1 MPTLRLVGHRHTY
14 PVSDILR
21 LFYGVPVQ
29 TAEDTLIAG
38 PEQPVIVSSL
48 ASGRSGETSRAAA
61 VDGSGEISRAA
72 AVDGSGEAVDTVMIR
87 TETAVW
93 TVSREVSDSMARREI
108 KRQLY
113 EVLVHL
119 TGYAFPWG
127 SLTGIRPT
135 QVAGECLN
143 HHHAFDDARQELI
156 SHWHVSPEKADLA
169 LETAVAEQNL
179 LGRIPEESLLV
190 YMGVPFCPSRCAYC
204 SFITQDAQQHRGR
217 LEPYVEAMIQE
228 AKLIFNMVRQ
238 PISALYFGGG
248 TPTSLPDDLFQ
259 RLLRGIVPLMDLTA
273 NAEFTVE
280 AGRPDTISEAKLT
293 AIREAGATR
302 LCINPQTFHDQTLQR
317 IGRHHTTEQT
327 IQAFHL
333 ARAMGFDTINMDLIA
348 GLPGE
353 VPADFASSLQQALL
367 LKPDSLTIHTL
378 AIKRSARLH
387 QDPVHRKEADPDQLL
402 FATPDIHK
410 PVPELA
416 AMLQAGS
423 QSLRSAGLAPYYLY
437 RQKDVAG
444 GLENTGYARPGSGCL
459 YNVGMMSDR
468 RSVVGLGSGAISKRV
483 FGMGETGQ
491 SGLRL
496 DRLPNPRDIAVY
508 IDRVDALAKGK
519 ITFFTADPNDQALSE
534 NQKGG

>member
-1 MPTLRLVGHRHTY
+1 MPTLRLCGHRHTY

-21 LFYGVPVQ
+21 LFYGAPVQ
-29 TAEDTLIAG
+29 TADDTLIAG
-38 PEQPVIVSSL
+38 PELPVIVSRQTSGGSGESRRAVVSESSD
-48 ASGRSGETSRAAA
+48 ASGESAAA
-61 VDGSGEISRAA
+61 DGSGE
-72 AVDGSGEAVDTVMIR
+72 VGDTVLIR
-87 TETAVW
+87 TETAAW
-93 TVSREVSDSMARREI
+93 TISREVSESMARREI

-113 EVLVHL
+113 EVLVRL
-119 TGYAFPWG
+119 TGHAFPWG

-143 HHHAFDDARQELI
+143 HHRSLAEARHELI
-156 SHWHVSPEKADLA
+156 AHWHVSPEKADLA

-179 LGRIPEESLLV
+179 LGRIPAESLLV

-217 LEPYVEAMIQE
+217 LEPYVEAMIKE
-228 AKLIFNMVRQ
+228 ALLFFSKVRQ
-238 PISALYFGGG
+238 PVSALYFGGG
-248 TPTSLPDDLFQ
+248 TPTSLPDDLFR
-259 RLLRGIVPLMDLTA
+259 RLLRGIVPLMDLA
-273 NAEFTVE
+273 ADAEFTVE

-317 IGRHHTTEQT
+317 IGRHHTTDQT

-333 ARAMGFDTINMDLIA
+333 ARAMGFSSINMDLIA

-353 VPADFASSLQQALL
+353 EPADFAASLEQALL
-367 LKPDSLTIHTL
+367 LQPDSLTIHTL
-378 AIKRSARLH
+378 AIKRSARLN
-387 QDPVHRKEADPDQLL
+387 QDPVRKKESGPDNLL

-423 QSLRSAGLAPYYLY
+423 QSLRSAGLVPYYLY

-483 FGMGETGQ
+483 FGTREKGQ

-508 IDRVDALAKGK
+508 IDRVDALAEGK
-519 ITFFTADPNDQALSE
+519 IAFFTDDPNDRLLS
-534 NQKGG
+534 